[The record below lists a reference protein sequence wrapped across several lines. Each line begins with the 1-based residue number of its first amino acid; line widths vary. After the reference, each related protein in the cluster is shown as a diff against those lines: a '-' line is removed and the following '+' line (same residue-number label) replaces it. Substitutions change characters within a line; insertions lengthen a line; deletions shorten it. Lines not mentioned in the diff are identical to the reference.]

1 MQMTNV
7 IAAAGR
13 ASAKRLDADYGP
25 GLVADVE
32 AVLHAPT
39 AGSRPDQ
46 YVDPVSLGSLIV
58 AAATL
63 AWAVYSELK
72 KKKKSPSAEVVARTV
87 RLELQDH
94 GGPYL
99 ADREMIVNVVVEE
112 IIRSAEDKS

>member
-1 MQMTNV
+1 MQMTNL
-7 IAAAGR
+7 IATAGR

-32 AVLHAPT
+32 AALRAAT
-39 AGSRPDQ
+39 AGSRSDQ

-63 AWAVYSELK
+63 AWTVYSELK
-72 KKKKSPSAEVVARTV
+72 KKGKNPSPEVVARTV

-94 GGPYL
+94 GGPHL
-99 ADREMIVNVVVEE
+99 ADREMIVNVVVDEV
-112 IIRSAEDKS
+112 IRSAEDES